1 MRRILCI
8 ISAIILLASCR
19 GGDDG
24 VLSVASSQEP
34 QTLDVMMSTSV
45 SGRSIASGNI
55 YEKLISTDA
64 EGHIIPVLAERWEL
78 SDDGRELV
86 FRLRS
91 GVRFHDGTA
100 LDPGDAAASMNR
112 WLSVYE
118 NAESITGDARF
129 TEGDGMISIRAS
141 SSIALLP
148 EMIATAPQCAV
159 IMPEES
165 VLDTVSG
172 GLVADAPGTGPYR
185 LEEWVSGSYILLSG
199 NEDYWGSMPEI
210 SEIRYSFVPDPVTRR
225 LGLESGLYD
234 FIDTVSSDDI
244 PQLSEKEG
252 ITLHQSGENGS
263 IVLVFNKKE
272 GISSDI
278 LFRRAAALLSDRE
291 ELMKACYGD
300 YGYVL
305 RSGYMDGEDSIWD
318 VSSSL
323 DPYAERDEDEGRRLL
338 AMSSYDGSPVR
349 ILSSDL
355 TGLDRIA
362 LALSSQLEEAGIDTE
377 LIILDWA
384 SFIEKRRDPSAW
396 DIYVS
401 ATSRVTLPIEKN
413 YLFPSSPGGF
423 DDPASSVLLAEIAS
437 SPSPE
442 EAASIWQEAQVRLWE
457 YVPVIV
463 PGHYST
469 VHASVSSLKGI
480 DFTDGYSFREASWE

>member
-1 MRRILCI
+1 MGRIICI
-8 ISAIILLASCR
+8 ISAILLLASCR

-24 VLSVASSQEP
+24 VLSVASAQEP

-55 YEKLISTDA
+55 YEKLIEADA
-64 EGHIIPVLAERWEL
+64 DGSLIPVLAESWEF
-78 SDDGRELV
+78 SDDGRELA
-86 FRLRS
+86 FLLRS
-91 GVRFHDGTA
+91 GVRFHDGSE

-118 NAESITGDARF
+118 NAGSITGGARF
-129 TEGDGMISIRAS
+129 TEGDGMISIKAS
-141 SSIALLP
+141 SSLALLP
-148 EMIATAPQCAV
+148 EMIATSPQCAV

-165 VLDTVSG
+165 ILDTVSG

-185 LEEWVSGSYILLSG
+185 LDEWVSGSYIQLSV

-210 SEIRYSFVPDPVTRR
+210 REIRYSFVPDPVTRR

-244 PQLSEKEG
+244 PQLSRKEG
-252 ITLHQSGENGS
+252 ISLHQSGETGS
-263 IVLVFNKKE
+263 IVLVFNKRE
-272 GISSDI
+272 GISADSF
-278 LFRRAAALLSDRE
+278 FRKAVALLSDRK
-291 ELMKACYGD
+291 ELMEACYGD
-300 YGYVL
+300 YGYVI
-305 RSGYMDGEDSIWD
+305 RSGYMDGEDTVWS

-323 DPYAERDEDEGRRLL
+323 DLYAERNEEEGQRMLGL
-338 AMSSYDGSPVR
+338 SSYDGSPVR

-362 LALSSQLEEAGIDTE
+362 LALSSQLEEAGIETE

-384 SFIEKRRDPSAW
+384 SFIEKRRDPSSW

-423 DDPASSVLLAEIAS
+423 DDPASSALLAEIAS
-437 SPSPE
+437 APSPE
-442 EAASIWQEAQVRLWE
+442 EASSIWQDAQIRLWE

-469 VHASVSSLKGI
+469 VHASASRLKGI